1 MRWRFAFAIGN
12 PTRFSSMSGS
22 FRNDDEVIRR
32 IMKTT
37 QTIALV
43 GASKNPE
50 RPSNHVMSTLQ
61 EMGYK
66 VIPINP
72 GLAKQNVS
80 LHGEKVYVDLES
92 VASEYSSIDMVDIF
106 RRSQDAGQ
114 FVDEA
119 IKIGAKSVWLQVGV
133 VDEEAGKRAVDAGL
147 DCVMNAC
154 PLIEGPRLGISGPDE
169 KSNL

>member
-12 PTRFSSMSGS
+12 SARFSSMSGS
-22 FRNDDEVIRR
+22 YQNDDEVIRR
-32 IMKTT
+32 VMETT
-37 QTIALV
+37 RTIALV
-43 GASKNPE
+43 GASKKPD

-61 EMGYK
+61 DMGYK

-72 GLAKQNVS
+72 SLSKRDVI
-80 LHGEKVYVDLES
+80 LHGEKVYADMES
-92 VASEYSSIDMVDIF
+92 VTLDYSIDMVEVF

-119 IKIGAKSVWLQVGV
+119 VKIGAKSVWLQVGV
-133 VDEEAGKRAVDAGL
+133 VDEEAGKRAVAAGL

-154 PLIEGPRLGISGPDE
+154 PLIEGPRLGISGPDD
-169 KSNL
+169 KTN

>member
-1 MRWRFAFAIGN
+1 
-12 PTRFSSMSGS
+12 MSGS
-22 FRNDDEVIRR
+22 FQNDDDVIRR

-43 GASKNPE
+43 GASKNPD

-66 VIPINP
+66 VIPVNP
-72 GLAKQNVS
+72 GLAKQNVV
-80 LHGEKVYVDLES
+80 LHGERVYADLKS
-92 VASEYSSIDMVDIF
+92 VAVEYSSIDMVDVF
-106 RRSQDAGQ
+106 RRSEDAGQ

-119 IKIGAKSVWLQVGV
+119 IEIGVKSVWLQVGV
-133 VDEEAGKRAVDAGL
+133 VDEEAGKRAVLAGL

-154 PLIEGPRLGISGPDE
+154 PLIEGPRLGIPGPDS
-169 KSNL
+169 KLNI

>member
-1 MRWRFAFAIGN
+1 
-12 PTRFSSMSGS
+12 MSGS
-22 FRNDDEVIRR
+22 FQNDDLVIQR

-37 QTIALV
+37 RTIALV
-43 GASKNPE
+43 GASKNPA

-61 EMGYK
+61 DMGYK
-66 VIPINP
+66 VIPVNP
-72 GLAKQNVS
+72 GLAKQGVI
-80 LHGEKVYVDLES
+80 LHGEKVYADLDS
-92 VASEYSSIDMVDIF
+92 VTSEYPSIDMVEVF

-133 VDEEAGKRAVDAGL
+133 IDEDAGKRAVSAGL

-169 KSNL
+169 NANL

>member
-1 MRWRFAFAIGN
+1 MIIN
-12 PTRFSSMSGS
+12 VSFSS
-22 FRNDDEVIRR
+22 F
-32 IMKTT
+32 T
-37 QTIALV
+37 A
-43 GASKNPE
+43 
-50 RPSNHVMSTLQ
+50 TLQ

-72 GLAKQNVS
+72 GLAKQGTV
-80 LHGEKVYVDLES
+80 LHGEKVYEDLES
-92 VASEYSSIDMVDIF
+92 VASEYSVDMVDIF

-133 VDEEAGKRAVDAGL
+133 VDEEAGRRAETAGL

-169 KSNL
+169 KSSL

>member
-1 MRWRFAFAIGN
+1 M
-12 PTRFSSMSGS
+12 PGS
-22 FRNDDEVIRR
+22 FQNDDEIIKRVL
-32 IMKTT
+32 KTT
-37 QTIALV
+37 KTIALV

-50 RPSNHVMSTLQ
+50 RASNHVMSTLQ

-72 GLAKQNVS
+72 GLAKQNVV
-80 LHGEKVYVDLES
+80 LHGEKVYADLES
-92 VASEYSSIDMVDIF
+92 VVASENPSIDMVDVF

-133 VDEEAGKRAVDAGL
+133 TDEDAGKRAITAGL

>member
-1 MRWRFAFAIGN
+1 
-12 PTRFSSMSGS
+12 MSGS
-22 FRNDDEVIRR
+22 FQNDDDVIRR
-32 IMKTT
+32 IMKST

-43 GASKNPE
+43 GASKKPE

-72 GLAKQNVS
+72 GLAKQNVVI
-80 LHGEKVYVDLES
+80 HGEKVYPDLDS

-106 RRSQDAGQ
+106 RRSEDAGQ

-133 VDEEAGKRAVDAGL
+133 ADMDAQKRAVSAGL
-147 DCVMNAC
+147 DCFMNAC

-169 KSNL
+169 K

>member
-1 MRWRFAFAIGN
+1 MAFKN
-12 PTRFSSMSGS
+12 T
-22 FRNDDEVIRR
+22 DEVIRR

-37 QTIALV
+37 QTVALV

-61 EMGYK
+61 MMGYK

-72 GLAKQNVS
+72 GLAKQNVI
-80 LHGEKVYVDLES
+80 LHGEKVYESLES
-92 VASEYSSIDMVDIF
+92 AASASENPSIDMVDIF
-106 RRSQDAGQ
+106 RRSQEAGQ

-119 IKIGAKSVWLQVGV
+119 IKIGVKSVWLQVGV
-133 VDEEAGKRAVDAGL
+133 VDVEAGIRATEAGL

-154 PLIEGPRLGISGPDE
+154 PLIEGPRLGISGPDQ
-169 KSNL
+169 SCIP

>member
-1 MRWRFAFAIGN
+1 
-12 PTRFSSMSGS
+12 MSGP
-22 FRNDDEVIRR
+22 FHNNDDVIRR
-32 IMKTT
+32 IMKSTK
-37 QTIALV
+37 TIALV
-43 GASKNPE
+43 GASKKTE

-72 GLAKQNVS
+72 GLAKQNVV
-80 LHGEKVYVDLES
+80 LHGEKVYPDLDS

-106 RRSQDAGQ
+106 RRSEDAGQ

-133 VDEEAGKRAVDAGL
+133 VDMDAQKRAVSAGL
-147 DCVMNAC
+147 DCVMDAC

-169 KSNL
+169 NEK

>member
-1 MRWRFAFAIGN
+1 MRWRFAFAVGN
-12 PTRFSSMSGS
+12 SARFSNMSGS
-22 FRNDDEVIRR
+22 FQNNDEVIRR

-37 QTIALV
+37 KTIALV

-50 RPSNHVMSTLQ
+50 RASNHVMSTLQ
-61 EMGYK
+61 EMGYR

-72 GLAKQNVS
+72 GLAKQNVV
-80 LHGEKVYVDLES
+80 LHGEKVYADLES
-92 VASEYSSIDMVDIF
+92 VVSECSSIDMVDVF

-133 VDEEAGKRAVDAGL
+133 IDEEAGKRAFAAGIIIGWVKSRKVGRNTGRL
-147 DCVMNAC
+147 DQMA
-154 PLIEGPRLGISGPDE
+154 R
-169 KSNL
+169 